1 MKTTAILFFVFHFT
15 FFIFHLNG
23 EAQIIHVPEDYPT
36 IQEGIIGAEPGDTVL
51 VADGLYYENI
61 SFLGK
66 KPLLLTSLYAMDSD
80 TNHIN
85 NTIIDGSQFSNIDKA
100 SVVAFISGEDTTSIL
115 CGFTIRGGRG
125 TWDSVRNNRC
135 GGGVYISGSGARIV
149 HNKITE
155 NKVDDTQEGK
165 GQETYGGGIGTS
177 NEGAD
182 HWIVISHNAIYD
194 NTAVTKY
201 GQAAGGGIYDSYNAR
216 IEGNFIAGNYS
227 LATTDGW
234 GSGGGFAGNGLDGG
248 DPVTLIIRNNR
259 FQKNKA
265 ESVLFLG
272 VDGAATTVNAHLTF
286 AGNEVIDN
294 TGITGVDWGG
304 GLGGLSVIN
313 PASGCKVTGNMFREN
328 HGTID
333 GGAIILENN
342 EQATDPEMVMVS
354 DNYFLFNEGTYG
366 GAVRSNDI
374 PVLFENNVFNGNKAA
389 KTGGAIYAERWYDHS
404 DDHLITLINNSFSGN
419 LAQNYGG
426 AICSNKSMPM
436 ILNCVFYRDSTTS
449 GIWEEMYQHYNLDTI
464 DLAYCNI
471 DQSQINGKIYDGGGN
486 ICADPV
492 FHDQELLTPENGS
505 SCRDAGTT
513 SYVCH
518 HGYTHTSPDHD
529 LLGAKRPQ
537 GGTVDIGAYELT
549 PLAVEDPS
557 SEVSSFWLQVC
568 PNPTSGIADV
578 RFSIVD
584 VRDVTLKIYDGQ
596 GREVATVLDGPCTGD
611 QVVSWDA
618 NGLPAGIYVV
628 RLETDG
634 AFASTKMVVMR

>member
-1 MKTTAILFFVFHFT
+1 MKTFTISFFIVLCT
-15 FFIFHLNG
+15 LFIFHLNG
-23 EAQIIHVPEDYPT
+23 EAQVIHVPADYST

-51 VADGLYYENI
+51 VSDGLYYENI

-66 KPLLLTSLYAMDSD
+66 KPLLVTSMYAMDSD

-85 NTIIDGSQFSNIDKA
+85 NTIIDGSQFSDIDNA
-100 SVVAFISGEDTTSIL
+100 SVVAFKSGEDTTSIL
-115 CGFTIRGGRG
+115 CGFTIRGGMG

-135 GGGVYISGSGARIV
+135 GGGVYISGSGARIIY
-149 HNKITE
+149 NKVSE
-155 NKVDDTQEGK
+155 NRVDDTQEGN

-177 NEGAD
+177 YEDAD
-182 HWIVISHNAIYD
+182 YWIVISHNAIYD

-216 IEGNFIAGNYS
+216 VEGNVIAGNYS

-234 GSGGGFAGNGLDGG
+234 GSGGGFSSNGFDGG

-286 AGNEVIDN
+286 TGNEVIDN

-313 PASGCKVTGNMFREN
+313 PASGCNVTGNMFREN

-333 GGAIILENN
+333 GGAIILENY
-342 EQATDPEMVMVS
+342 EQAPDPEMVMIS

-366 GAVRSNDI
+366 GALRSNDI

-389 KTGGAIYAERWYDHS
+389 KSGGAIYVERWYDHS

-419 LAQNYGG
+419 FAQNYGG
-426 AICSNKSMPM
+426 AIWSNKFMPL

-449 GIWEEMYQHYNLDTI
+449 GIWEEIYQYYNLDTV
-464 DLAYCNI
+464 DLAYSNI
-471 DQSQINGKIYDGGGN
+471 DQSQINGKIYDGGGS
-486 ICADPV
+486 IYADPV

-518 HGYTHTSPDHD
+518 HGYTHSSPDHD
-529 LLGAKRPQ
+529 LLGAIRPQ
-537 GGTVDIGAYELT
+537 GGTVDIGAYELM

-557 SEVSSFWLQVC
+557 SEELSNWLQIS
-568 PNPTSGIADV
+568 PNPTKG
-578 RFSIVD
+578 IVD
-584 VRDVTLKIYDGQ
+584 CRLTIGDWRNVVLKIYDGL

-611 QVVSWDA
+611 QVVRWDA
-618 NGLPAGIYVV
+618 TGLPAGMYLV
-628 RLETDG
+628 RLQAG
-634 AFASTKMVVMR
+634 AEVVTEKMVVMR